1 MAWKEW
7 AVSLLLASS
16 AATAQED
23 SLFSKASNDS
33 LLWGP
38 YRPNVYFGVRPRLPK
53 SLTTGLLWGRVED
66 FQSVQHNIRYTC
78 EQHEGMDGYGW
89 DAYDPRT
96 GGVQT
101 VHDKGN
107 GIDME
112 TSFVKFD
119 EGRGGWGARIK
130 GTPRDDA
137 QPAVGSEGGPHQMKT
152 AVWFH
157 AGIEGLGMLEVQDQD
172 SGEELG
178 FDGDVVFTGQGHDL
192 GEFKLTVTEPEGN
205 SHPIHRHPSYQKKP
219 LDRTLVH
226 SSQVPE
232 EALWQAKAI
241 LFASMKT
248 TIDQYVDEYTQEAVP
263 PPWQTYT
270 IQSRP
275 TDGNFHLIQKTFE
288 GAFEFDIFYT
298 PANAKTPT
306 HDDMTKAIKAVVK
319 SFDEKYVETL
329 KPQAPFGADKFLR
342 FSKSLFSNLVGGIGY
357 FHGDQMIDR
366 SYAPEYEEENEGFW
380 QETAE
385 ARARGQQKLEGPYE
399 LYTSIPSRP
408 FFPRGFLWDE
418 GFHLLPIVD
427 WDPELCMQIISS
439 WFNTM
444 DEDGWIPREQILGAE
459 ARSKVPPEFQVQY
472 PHYAN
477 PPTLFMV
484 LTALLDKVGA
494 KDSEFYTGQQ
504 VAGDLAI
511 NALASPD
518 GVRSFLR
525 KLYPQLQKN
534 FEWYKKTQSGDLKSY
549 DRPASSSKEAYR
561 WRGRSERHI
570 LTSGLDDYPRAQVP
584 HPGELH
590 VDLISWMGM
599 MATNIQRVAEYIG
612 EADDSA
618 HYAKV
623 AEAIRRNIDDLHWD
637 KKART
642 YCDATIDDYEDTVHV
657 CHKGY
662 ISLFPFMTGLMGPE
676 HPHLKDILDLIADDE
691 ELWSPHGVRSLSKKD
706 ELYGTDENYWRSPV
720 WMNMN
725 YLIVSNLYAI
735 ATQEGPHQAQAA
747 STYNELRRN
756 LVETVYN
763 SWLETGFAWEQYN
776 PETGAGQR
784 TQHFTGW
791 TSLVVKI
798 MALPDV
804 GGKAKGGHDEFG
816 GVESKLTWEE
826 IPKLPS
832 VPFAAFAP
840 ATDRLTCWPI
850 DSKSRVRWTTA
861 LPLRSLFDRDALSS
875 RGRIAGLC
883 SLEAYVTTDSP
894 TLGSHHNSFAIVIM
908 AALATKRK
916 RDSQDMPGVRPPPAI
931 SMMGGNDFEQQYF
944 HMEDDGANESMN
956 LADVLAQH
964 SAENGN
970 AIEEAQEDHEA
981 PPEPNQHHQHQHEH
995 EHERSQQHGNEQPQ
1009 VHHQEQNPSAD
1020 VGQSAS
1026 DTAAAAM
1033 AHYHTMTIPQTTE
1046 QSFLQQTQQQA
1057 QQQQNESGDG
1067 PESSA
1072 DPQ

>member
-16 AATAQED
+16 AAIAQEE

-137 QPAVGSEGGPHQMKT
+137 KPAVGSEGGPHQMKT

-178 FDGDVVFTGQGHDL
+178 FDGNVVLTGQGHDL

-248 TIDQYVDEYTQEAVP
+248 TIDQYVEEYTQEAVP

-275 TDGNFHLIQKTFE
+275 TDGNIHLIQKTFE
-288 GAFEFDIFYT
+288 GAFEFDIFYK

-459 ARSKVPPEFQVQY
+459 ARSKVPPDFQVQY

-494 KDSEFYTGQQ
+494 KDSKFYTGQQ

-518 GVRSFLR
+518 GVRRFLR

-534 FEWYKKTQSGDLKSY
+534 FEWYKKTQFGDLKSY
-549 DRPASSSKEAYR
+549 DRPAFSSKEAYR

-570 LTSGLDDYPRAQVP
+570 LTSGLDDYPRAQTP

-612 EADDSA
+612 ETEDSA

-662 ISLFPFMTGLMGPE
+662 VSLFPFMTGLMGPE

-735 ATQEGPHQAQAA
+735 ATQDGPQQAQAA
-747 STYNELRRN
+747 KMYNELRKN

-804 GGKAKGGHDEFG
+804 GGKDKAGHDE
-816 GVESKLTWEE
+816 L
-826 IPKLPS
+826 
-832 VPFAAFAP
+832 
-840 ATDRLTCWPI
+840 
-850 DSKSRVRWTTA
+850 
-861 LPLRSLFDRDALSS
+861 
-875 RGRIAGLC
+875 
-883 SLEAYVTTDSP
+883 
-894 TLGSHHNSFAIVIM
+894 
-908 AALATKRK
+908 
-916 RDSQDMPGVRPPPAI
+916 
-931 SMMGGNDFEQQYF
+931 
-944 HMEDDGANESMN
+944 
-956 LADVLAQH
+956 
-964 SAENGN
+964 
-970 AIEEAQEDHEA
+970 
-981 PPEPNQHHQHQHEH
+981 
-995 EHERSQQHGNEQPQ
+995 
-1009 VHHQEQNPSAD
+1009 
-1020 VGQSAS
+1020 
-1026 DTAAAAM
+1026 
-1033 AHYHTMTIPQTTE
+1033 
-1046 QSFLQQTQQQA
+1046 
-1057 QQQQNESGDG
+1057 
-1067 PESSA
+1067 
-1072 DPQ
+1072 